1 MRTHIFIDVIFLTKL
16 YIYVIEKKKENKENE
31 KYVTCAVLLGMINN
45 NASTYR

>member
-1 MRTHIFIDVIFLTKL
+1 MRAYIFIDVIFLTKI
-16 YIYVIEKKKENKENE
+16 YIYVIKKKKKKENE